1 MRSLKVSLF
10 LATRTIWRGNNW
22 LNFVTVLMLMLVFLN
37 LIFTPSLLEG
47 VISTANSKLRDTL
60 TSDITVESSEPGGL
74 LSDAIQ
80 LASQISK
87 IDGVSSSTPSRTI
100 SAQIELGSER
110 GTVEVTGIET
120 NSFSEVYTLPK
131 FMLEGNFL
139 KPGDR
144 NQIVLGAQIAGA
156 DKAKLELYA
165 DSLKNA
171 HAGDTVTL
179 KFANGNKK
187 DYTVKGIFQTDFIQT
202 DLKTLITSDEYSEVL
217 PATTNKASAINVKLK
232 AGANQENV
240 NNQIKQINSNITT
253 RTWQERAGFVKSYTS
268 SLELVNKIL
277 RAVALFVAFLTIFI
291 ITYVDIVNKKRQI
304 GISRA
309 IGISTT
315 TIVMSYIIRAVFYT
329 ILGVVIGTLVFVLVI
344 VPIEA
349 RFPFS
354 FPLGDVLLSVNPAF
368 IFRNAQILLLVSIV
382 SALLPAFQAVRSKIV
397 DAIWGQ

>member
-1 MRSLKVSLF
+1 
-10 LATRTIWRGNNW
+10 
-22 LNFVTVLMLMLVFLN
+22 MLVFLN

-74 LSDAIQ
+74 MSDAIQ

-120 NSFSEVYTLPK
+120 NSFSDVYTLPK
-131 FMLEGNFL
+131 FMLEGSFL

-187 DYTVKGIFQTDFIQT
+187 NYTVKGIFQTDFIQT

-217 PATTNKASAINVKLK
+217 PTTTNKASAINVKLK
-232 AGANQENV
+232 PGASQENV

>member
-1 MRSLKVSLF
+1 
-10 LATRTIWRGNNW
+10 
-22 LNFVTVLMLMLVFLN
+22 
-37 LIFTPSLLEG
+37 
-47 VISTANSKLRDTL
+47 
-60 TSDITVESSEPGGL
+60 
-74 LSDAIQ
+74 
-80 LASQISK
+80 
-87 IDGVSSSTPSRTI
+87 
-100 SAQIELGSER
+100 
-110 GTVEVTGIET
+110 
-120 NSFSEVYTLPK
+120 
-131 FMLEGNFL
+131 
-139 KPGDR
+139 
-144 NQIVLGAQIAGA
+144 
-156 DKAKLELYA
+156 
-165 DSLKNA
+165 
-171 HAGDTVTL
+171 
-179 KFANGNKK
+179 
-187 DYTVKGIFQTDFIQT
+187 
-202 DLKTLITSDEYSEVL
+202 LITSDEYSEVL
-217 PATTNKASAINVKLK
+217 PTTTNKASAINVKLK

-329 ILGVVIGTLVFVLVI
+329 ILGVVIGTLVFVLAI

-382 SALLPAFQAVRSKIV
+382 SAMLPAFQAVRSKIV